1 MPTYPTLPGPPG
13 SYGYTAQGSPIGPPM
28 TYPNIPAPGT
38 TRTDYGV
45 QRPDGV
51 IVSVLTGLPYS
62 GTDPHTGQQ
71 ISGGKIVTGG
81 PGTVQVPGTNQFIN
95 PNNAA
100 ARYQPVSI
108 TKQPD
113 VAAGQQ
119 DLMKTFTDNA
129 SSALKDFSS
138 ILAGFKQGTGTAFAA
153 GQTAANVTP
162 TVNALQGAQE
172 RYAGSLTGTEQQY
185 ADLLKQNAAAET
197 GIVKQAQDILPQYD
211 LAAQNVADRQL
222 AALLQQNALYKM
234 GSGTPRSLGGADTA
248 LLTRAVADVQLPTQL
263 DKIQRQY
270 SLLQNLA
277 LPVQQDITNRGTQ
290 FYGNFSPAIANAIY
304 GSAQN
309 TAQQVQAL
317 KQIASTFGYQNALQ
331 YMQSIGVPVAIQQ
344 QVLSGQIGQL
354 GQLSNLE
361 SLSNYQGLQDI
372 LGSYLSQPI
381 GFGGGGPQYPNVPLR
396 RPYYPQTNT
405 GTLPA
410 SSGGG
415 APIPIGPTATG
426 TGPVYPGGGF
436 PAAYVNYGQ
445 GASNAGQVPLD
456 YQDWASGLYGA
467 GPGVATGT
475 TQSSPQAYL
484 GGGAEGVT
492 VAG

>member
-13 SYGYTAQGSPIGPPM
+13 TYGYTAQGSPVGPPN
-28 TYPNIPAPGT
+28 TYPNIPAPGSA
-38 TRTDYGV
+38 RTDYGV

-51 IVSVLTGLPYS
+51 IVSVLTGLPYT

-81 PGTVQVPGTNQFIN
+81 PGTVQVPGTNTFIN

-119 DLMKTFTDNA
+119 DLMKTFSDNA
-129 SSALKDFSS
+129 SSALKDFNS
-138 ILAGFKQGTGTAFAA
+138 ILAGFKAGTGTAFKA
-153 GQTAANVTP
+153 GETAANVTP
-162 TVNALQGAQE
+162 TVNALEGAQTA
-172 RYAGSLTGTEQQY
+172 YAGSLTGTQKQY
-185 ADLLKQNAAAET
+185 ADLLQQNAAAET

-222 AALLQQNALYKM
+222 AALLRQNALYKM
-234 GSGTPRSLGGADTA
+234 GSGTPTSLGGADTA

-277 LPVQQDITNRGTQ
+277 LPVQQDITNRGTT
-290 FYGNFSPAIANAIY
+290 FYGQFNPAIANAIY

-317 KQIASTFGYQNALQ
+317 KQIASTFGYQNAIQ

-372 LGSYLSQPI
+372 LGSYLSQPV

-396 RPYYPQTNT
+396 RPVYPPTTT

-410 SSGGG
+410 GTGGG
-415 APIPIGPTATG
+415 APVAVGPTSTG
-426 TGPVYPGGGF
+426 STGPAYPGGF
-436 PAAYVNYGQ
+436 PPAYINYAQ
-445 GASNAGQVPLD
+445 GASNSGQVPLD
-456 YQDWASGLYGA
+456 YQDWASGLYG
-467 GPGVATGT
+467 GGGGVATGV
-475 TQSSPQAYL
+475 TQSTPNAYL
-484 GGGAEGVT
+484 GGAAEGT
-492 VAG
+492 LVAG